1 MPLSS
6 SPPAAPRGRGQ
17 IWAYAFGYF
26 ACYAP
31 YSALTKLVSQGR
43 IPGMTRVVDGF
54 ELLPLTTIV
63 SLLAMLTFLTARGW
77 WRYVLMPAAPRY
89 SG

>member
-1 MPLSS
+1 
-6 SPPAAPRGRGQ
+6 
-17 IWAYAFGYF
+17 
-26 ACYAP
+26 
-31 YSALTKLVSQGR
+31 
-43 IPGMTRVVDGF
+43 MTRVVDGF